1 MISALIPDN
10 EQARL
15 AALDEYNILDTPPES
30 TYDQLTELVSS
41 VCGTPIVLIS
51 FIDEKRQWFKSH
63 YGLEVEETPRDIA
76 FCAHAIHQADVFE
89 IQDSRKDKRFHDNP
103 LVTGPAQVIF
113 YAGAPLI
120 TPEGL
125 RLGTLCAI
133 DNKPSQLTDIQK
145 KQLAIIAQQVV
156 AHLELKKVSRIKDSL
171 VSKSL
176 SLTSTLE
183 AKNKEL
189 EQFVFAVSH
198 DLKSPLVTIN
208 GFTSTLAKELLAKTT
223 EKQQHR
229 FSRILK
235 NVKNMGDLLTNLLE
249 LSRVMKGDIIK
260 EPYDVTSL
268 IEKSWQRLLTKN
280 KVLNAKL
287 ILTKPLHTILT
298 HQPLFSQCIDNLLK
312 NALQYRSA
320 ERDLQVKIHTEVSD
334 TAISL
339 FIRDNGLGIDKKDHA
354 RVFHVFEQ
362 IIEGEGTGIG
372 LTIVKA
378 VMEKHSGLVNLASE
392 LDLGC
397 CFELHFP
404 KI

>member
-10 EQARL
+10 ESARL
-15 AALDEYNILDTPPES
+15 AALDEYNILDTPVEQ

-41 VCGTPIVLIS
+41 ICGTPIVLIS

-76 FCAHAIHQADVFE
+76 FCAHAIHQEEVFE
-89 IQDSRKDKRFHDNP
+89 IPDSRKDKRFHDNP
-103 LVTGPAQVIF
+103 LVTGSAQVIF
-113 YAGAPLI
+113 YAGAPLV
-120 TPEGL
+120 TPDGL

-145 KQLAIIAQQVV
+145 QQLTIIAQQVV
-156 AHLELKKVSRIKDSL
+156 AHLELRKVEGIKESL
-171 VSKSL
+171 VRKSL
-176 SLTSTLE
+176 SLTNTLA

-208 GFTSTLAKELLAKTT
+208 GFTSTLAKELIGQTT

-235 NVKNMGDLLTNLLE
+235 NVKNMADLLTNLLE
-249 LSRVMKGDIIK
+249 LSRVMKGEITK
-260 EPYDVTSL
+260 VPHDVTSL

-280 KVLNAKL
+280 RVLNVEF
-287 ILTKPLHTILT
+287 ILSKPLHSILT
-298 HQPLFSQCIDNLLK
+298 HQPLFSQCVDNLLN
-312 NALQYRSA
+312 NAIKYRSS
-320 ERDLQVKIHTEVSD
+320 ERNLQLKIHTEESD
-334 TAISL
+334 TAVSL
-339 FIRDNGLGIDKKDHA
+339 FINDNGTGIGKKDHK
-354 RVFHVFEQ
+354 RIFHVFEQ
-362 IIEGEGTGIG
+362 IVEGEGTGIG

-378 VMEKHSGLVNLASE
+378 VMDKHTGLVELVSE
-392 LDLGC
+392 VDQGC
-397 CFELHFP
+397 RFELRFP
-404 KI
+404 KV